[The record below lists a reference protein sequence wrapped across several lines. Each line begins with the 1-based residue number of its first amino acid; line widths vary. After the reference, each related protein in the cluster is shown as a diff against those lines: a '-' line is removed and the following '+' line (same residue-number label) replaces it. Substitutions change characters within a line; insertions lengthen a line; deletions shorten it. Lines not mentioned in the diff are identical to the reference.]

1 MVGKILCLSPS
12 LNIFTKRKER
22 ERIKYTPRKKDT
34 CSFSENERDDELV
47 TNPFADSSGGKD
59 SDWNPGN
66 ESENMSDSNCIT
78 KLCDDKGV
86 KDEFAHCGVIGCTTI
101 WTCAKTKIKAT

>member
-1 MVGKILCLSPS
+1 PLGKRLELWQVSAQWTWWDGGKNLVFES
-12 LNIFTKRKER
+12 FFEYLHKE
-22 ERIKYTPRKKDT
+22 EST
-34 CSFSENERDDELV
+34 CSYSENERDDELV
-47 TNPFADSSGGKD
+47 TNPFADSSDGKD

-86 KDEFAHCGVIGCTTI
+86 
-101 WTCAKTKIKAT
+101 